1 MHLNRNKI
9 IDIIKVVCATIL
21 LTALFLWWSQNIGEQ
36 SNQNYFENYVDQP
49 DADISGAIDT
59 TGTHGAST
67 TISLQ
72 VVCTSNEIICK
83 KISFIGDFLNEQK
96 AKYIQKESN
105 ITSFI
110 STKNALKKDFLPSL
124 TTMQINENEG
134 KRWYATHNKVVINIG
149 NILSD
154 DEFNQ
159 ISTHEL
165 WHIADL
171 GFLEG
176 SSSTKDKNYTEFNK
190 AVFAINDPSVF
201 FYKLSRDNETIRK
214 ASAKKQDFCSV
225 YGMSDPF
232 EDFAEC
238 FNLYLNHNKFF
249 KYLGQKDAVLGK
261 KYNFLASMFNGNYIN
276 ADTQSISM
284 IKDKTSERVRDT
296 TKIAL
301 K

>member
-1 MHLNRNKI
+1 MHLNRNQI
-9 IDIIKVVCATIL
+9 TDIIKVLSATIL
-21 LTALFLWWSQNIGEQ
+21 LTTLFLWGSQKTGEQANEQYFEDYLNQPDTVITGNINTGIHEVSTIPTIEAFCASKQNIC
-36 SNQNYFENYVDQP
+36 
-49 DADISGAIDT
+49 AKID
-59 TGTHGAST
+59 
-67 TISLQ
+67 
-72 VVCTSNEIICK
+72 
-83 KISFIGDFLNEQK
+83 FIGDFINEQK
-96 AKYIQKESN
+96 TNYLEKEDK

-110 STKNALKKDFLPSL
+110 DKNNAQKKDFLSSL

-134 KRWYATHNKVVINIG
+134 KRGYATHDKVVINIG

-165 WHIADL
+165 GHIADL
-171 GFLEG
+171 GFLQGDSE
-176 SSSTKDKNYTEFNK
+176 TKDKTYTEFNK

-214 ASAKKQDFCSV
+214 ATAKKQNFCSV

-238 FNLYLNHNKFF
+238 FNLYINHNKLF
-249 KYLGQKDAVLGK
+249 KFWAQKDPILGRK
-261 KYNFLASMFNGNYIN
+261 FNFLASMFKGKYIN
-276 ADTQSISM
+276 ADIQNISTV
-284 IKDKTSERVRDT
+284 KDKTGERVWDT
-296 TKIAL
+296 TKIAI